1 LAKKRRSSIRRR
13 TRETA
18 IPQRYSRHYY
28 NVAKLALSP
37 GQNLALAD
45 IDLLREVATFKQ
57 RFYPSAMHLMLF
69 GDPPA
74 LTEIVEILEEL
85 ESEINGLA

>member
-1 LAKKRRSSIRRR
+1 
-13 TRETA
+13 
-18 IPQRYSRHYY
+18 
-28 NVAKLALSP
+28 
-37 GQNLALAD
+37 LAD

>member
-1 LAKKRRSSIRRR
+1 
-13 TRETA
+13 
-18 IPQRYSRHYY
+18 
-28 NVAKLALSP
+28 
-37 GQNLALAD
+37 
-45 IDLLREVATFKQ
+45 
-57 RFYPSAMHLMLF
+57 MLF